1 MVYFVDNFFFT
12 DIGANLTDA
21 MYQGLYNGSR
31 KHEAD
36 LANVLARSNTCGV
49 DKIIITGT
57 SLEKSKDALS
67 IAADDGDTISQD
79 FHEKIFLNLTKT
91 IAYS

>member
-1 MVYFVDNFFFT
+1 MSLYVSFFI

-21 MYQGLYNGSR
+21 MYQGVYNGSR

-36 LANVLARSNTCGV
+36 LANVLARSITSGV
-49 DKIIITGT
+49 DKIIITGV

-67 IAADDGDTISQD
+67 IAANDGDTISQAS
-79 FHEKIFLNLTKT
+79 H
-91 IAYS
+91 